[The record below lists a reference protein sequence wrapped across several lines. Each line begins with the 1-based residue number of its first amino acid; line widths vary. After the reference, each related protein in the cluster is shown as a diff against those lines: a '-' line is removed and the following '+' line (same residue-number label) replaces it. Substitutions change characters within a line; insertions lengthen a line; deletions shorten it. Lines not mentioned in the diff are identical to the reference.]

1 MNKLT
6 LSFGSPKHGW
16 LDVELR
22 CGETTRH
29 VDASDVPADSIAML
43 ANGLLQLIKGYA
55 TEVTVTWFLEP
66 REEVWTLRRTDEV
79 FSLDAKASFEDS
91 VRVAQGSSAEVC
103 LPIWRALR
111 RLQSDVSWQSSEHTW
126 SHPFPSKEVDA
137 LGVALGRRLSL
148 A

>member
-1 MNKLT
+1 MTKLT
-6 LSFGSPKHGW
+6 LTFGTPNHGW

-43 ANGLLQLIKGYA
+43 ANGLLQLVKGYA

-66 REEVWTLRRTDEV
+66 REEVWTFGRTGEV
-79 FSLDAKASFEDS
+79 VVLDAKASFEDS
-91 VRVAQGSSAEVC
+91 VRVAQGSSAEIC

-111 RLQSDVSWQSSEHTW
+111 RLQADVSWQSAEHTW
-126 SHPFPSKEVDA
+126 SHPFPSKEVEA
-137 LGVALGRRLSL
+137 LGMALGRR
-148 A
+148 